1 RGGPL
6 LHAREGDHPALADDA
21 DRTGVLDANAE
32 LTWPRCPDPRSG
44 LRGPIAIGGVWLRHA
59 KLVARA
65 VRGDEREPD
74 DAVAVRFPQEL
85 QRLFE
90 IPSEPRGHAQLAQCL
105 DDFLLFLRHDL
116 PRSLCSP
123 SSFSRDPQRLPF
135 PARSMWP
142 VLPGVQSIDRW
153 GAITYGY
160 RMEIRL
166 LRSFQALAE
175 QGHFGRA
182 SRTLH
187 LSQPALTKQIR
198 QLEDE
203 VGSPLFVRGRRGA
216 QLTRVGRL
224 FADEV
229 APLLRHAD
237 RVLDR
242 VRRAARGDVG
252 ELRLGF
258 GIATRLIVPRL
269 VSAFRQAHPQVHVT
283 LEDMSSPAQLDAL
296 ERGSLDVGFVR
307 LPIDRPLA
315 HIPVVEDRLV
325 LAVPASRREE
335 LARLPPRQLRD
346 EPFIELA
353 QSRSPSFYAHVLRVA
368 ARYGFRPRVVQ
379 SASESF
385 TVLALVAAGM

>member
-1 RGGPL
+1 
-6 LHAREGDHPALADDA
+6 
-21 DRTGVLDANAE
+21 
-32 LTWPRCPDPRSG
+32 
-44 LRGPIAIGGVWLRHA
+44 
-59 KLVARA
+59 
-65 VRGDEREPD
+65 
-74 DAVAVRFPQEL
+74 
-85 QRLFE
+85 
-90 IPSEPRGHAQLAQCL
+90 
-105 DDFLLFLRHDL
+105 
-116 PRSLCSP
+116 
-123 SSFSRDPQRLPF
+123 
-135 PARSMWP
+135 MWSVP
-142 VLPGVQSIDRW
+142 PGVQSIDRW

-160 RMEIRL
+160 GMEIRL

-198 QLEDE
+198 QLEEE

-216 QLTRVGRL
+216 QLTRVGHL
-224 FADEV
+224 FADDV
-229 APLLRHAD
+229 APLVRHAD

-242 VRRAARGDVG
+242 ARRAARGDVG

-385 TVLALVAAGM
+385 TVLALVAAGMGIAIVPSGSTETRVEGVAYLPLAVPEARWRVGAAWVSSTPSSVRDVFLRLLRESLARGGAQSHAGGGPPRTQRGERL

>member
-1 RGGPL
+1 MG
-6 LHAREGDHPALADDA
+6 
-21 DRTGVLDANAE
+21 
-32 LTWPRCPDPRSG
+32 
-44 LRGPIAIGGVWLRHA
+44 
-59 KLVARA
+59 
-65 VRGDEREPD
+65 
-74 DAVAVRFPQEL
+74 
-85 QRLFE
+85 
-90 IPSEPRGHAQLAQCL
+90 
-105 DDFLLFLRHDL
+105 
-116 PRSLCSP
+116 SL
-123 SSFSRDPQRLPF
+123 
-135 PARSMWP
+135 
-142 VLPGVQSIDRW
+142 
-153 GAITYGY
+153 
-160 RMEIRL
+160 
-166 LRSFQALAE
+166 
-175 QGHFGRA
+175 
-182 SRTLH
+182 
-187 LSQPALTKQIR
+187 
-198 QLEDE
+198 
-203 VGSPLFVRGRRGA
+203 LFVRGRRGA

-242 VRRAARGDVG
+242 ARRAARGDVG

-269 VSAFRQAHPQVHVT
+269 VSAFRRAHPQVHVT

-325 LAVPASRREE
+325 LAVPASRRDE
-335 LARLPPRQLRD
+335 LARLPSRQLRD

-353 QSRSPSFYAHVLRVA
+353 QSRSPSFYAHVLRVC

-385 TVLALVAAGM
+385 TVLALVAAGMGIAIVPSGSTETRVEGVAYLPLAVPEARWRVGAAWVSSTPSSVRDAFLRLLRESLARGGPQSQAGGAPGRAHRGERI

>member
-1 RGGPL
+1 M
-6 LHAREGDHPALADDA
+6 
-21 DRTGVLDANAE
+21 V
-32 LTWPRCPDPRSG
+32 
-44 LRGPIAIGGVWLRHA
+44 IA
-59 KLVARA
+59 
-65 VRGDEREPD
+65 
-74 DAVAVRFPQEL
+74 
-85 QRLFE
+85 
-90 IPSEPRGHAQLAQCL
+90 
-105 DDFLLFLRHDL
+105 
-116 PRSLCSP
+116 
-123 SSFSRDPQRLPF
+123 
-135 PARSMWP
+135 
-142 VLPGVQSIDRW
+142 
-153 GAITYGY
+153 
-160 RMEIRL
+160 MEIRL

-182 SRTLH
+182 SRALH

-203 VGSPLFVRGRRGA
+203 LGSPLFVRGRRGA
-216 QLTRVGRL
+216 QLTSVGRL

-242 VRRAARGDVG
+242 ARRAARGEVG

-269 VSAFRQAHPQVHVT
+269 VSSFRRAHPKVHVA
-283 LEDMSSPAQLDAL
+283 LEDMSTPAQLDAL
-296 ERGSLDVGFVR
+296 DRGTLDVGFVR

-325 LAVPASRREE
+325 LAVPQARREE
-335 LARLPPRQLRD
+335 LTRRPPRQLRD

-353 QSRSPSFYAHVLRVA
+353 QSRSPSFHAHVLRVC

-385 TVLALVAAGM
+385 TVLALVAAGMGIAVVPSGSTATRVENVAYLSLPVPEARWRVGAAWVASTPNSVRDAFLALLREALARSS